1 MAQEIQIL
9 NIEACSGLV
18 CQAIKRRW
26 PDSGD
31 VSPDQILPSFWRR
44 AQQRAIYL
52 LAEEVARSRKAGLIG
67 RPS

>member
-1 MAQEIQIL
+1 MEQEIQYL
-9 NIEACSGLV
+9 NVQACSDLV
-18 CQAIKRRW
+18 CQAVKSRW
-26 PDSGD
+26 PNSGD

-44 AQQRAIYL
+44 AQQRVIYS